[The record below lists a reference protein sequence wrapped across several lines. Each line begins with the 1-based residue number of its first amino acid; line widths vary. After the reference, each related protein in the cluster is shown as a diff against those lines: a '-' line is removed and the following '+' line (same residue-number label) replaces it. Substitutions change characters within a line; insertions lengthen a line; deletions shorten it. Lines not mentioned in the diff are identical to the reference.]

1 MMKRIRIGAG
11 IVELQAQLN
20 DTRTA
25 KAFWEILPL
34 KGKAN
39 TWGEE
44 IYFPIPLKLEIENG
58 KEVVE
63 IGDLGYWPEGHSL
76 CIFFGP
82 TPASRRDEIRAASPV
97 AVLGRIIGNPKPLK
111 QIPPGTEIIVEPAL

>member
-1 MMKRIRIGAG
+1 MKKQIRIGAG

-25 KAFWEILPL
+25 RAFWEILPL

-58 KEVVE
+58 
-63 IGDLGYWPEGHSL
+63 
-76 CIFFGP
+76 
-82 TPASRRDEIRAASPV
+82 RRDS
-97 AVLGRIIGNPKPLK
+97 
-111 QIPPGTEIIVEPAL
+111 